1 MEELKVLQQLYA
13 IHRTKGIGIRSAK
26 ALIQCFGGLDGIFEW
41 DNKPEALSANAKL
54 SSFRNQLKRFFES
67 AECRENAHREHEFMR
82 RNGIELLPF
91 DQAHFPNLLG
101 QCPDAPLALMVQ
113 GALPKAEY
121 WVSVVGTRRATVF
134 GRDFCRSLIQE
145 LAPLNPVIV
154 SGLAKGIDFCAHETA
169 LDLGLTTVACL
180 AHGLDQI
187 YPKEHYTLAKEI
199 EKQGALITEFWSDS
213 EFHPSNFLQRNRIIA
228 GLSQVTLVIESGVKG
243 GSLITAQFANEYH
256 REVFAVPGSPNQS
269 AFAGC
274 NELIKNHQAH
284 MVTETADI
292 VRIMGWKKTG
302 SNQETVVD
310 IDPTQRSIL
319 KMVNDQ
325 PYIHKDE
332 LSRSLNLNAGML
344 QAALLNLEISGLL
357 LTQSGCCLLSNRGA
371 RALAL

>member
-26 ALIQCFGGLDGIFEW
+26 ALIQFFGGLDGVFKF
-41 DNKPEALSANAKL
+41 DNRPEALSAHAKL
-54 SSFRNQLKRFFES
+54 YASRVHLKRFFES
-67 AECRENAHREHEFMR
+67 SECRETAHREHEFMR

-91 DQAHFPNLLG
+91 DQAHFPNLLS

-113 GALPKAEY
+113 GALPKAQY
-121 WVSVVGTRRATVF
+121 WVSVVGTRRATAF
-134 GRDFCRSLIQE
+134 GLDFCRSVIKE

-154 SGLAKGIDFCAHETA
+154 SGLAKGIDFYAHKAA

-180 AHGLDQI
+180 AHGLNQI
-187 YPKEHYTLAKEI
+187 YPKEHHTLAKEI
-199 EKQGALITEFWSDS
+199 EKQGALITEFWSSS

-228 GLSQVTLVIESGVKG
+228 GLSHVTLVVESGTKG

-284 MVTETADI
+284 LMTETADI
-292 VRIMGWKKTG
+292 VRIMGWKKTLDQ
-302 SNQETVVD
+302 QEILVN
-310 IDPTQRSIL
+310 IDQTQRAIL
-319 KMVNDQ
+319 TKVNAQ

-371 RALAL
+371 RALDP

>member
-26 ALIQCFGGLDGIFEW
+26 ALIQFFGGLDGVFKL
-41 DNKPEALSANAKL
+41 DNRPEALSAHAKL
-54 SSFRNQLKRFFES
+54 SASRVQLKRFFES
-67 AECRENAHREHEFMR
+67 SECRETAHREHEFML
-82 RNGIELLPF
+82 RNGIEFLPF

-113 GALPKAEY
+113 GALPKAQY
-121 WVSVVGTRRATVF
+121 WVSVVGTRRATAF
-134 GRDFCRSLIQE
+134 GLDFCRSVIKE

-180 AHGLDQI
+180 AHGLNQI
-187 YPKEHYTLAKEI
+187 YPKEHHTLAKEI
-199 EKQGALITEFWSDS
+199 EKQGALITEFWSSS

-228 GLSQVTLVIESGVKG
+228 GLSHVTLVVESGTKG

-284 MVTETADI
+284 LMTETADI
-292 VRIMGWKKTG
+292 VRIMGWKKTLDQ
-302 SNQETVVD
+302 QEILVN
-310 IDPTQRSIL
+310 IDQTQRAIL
-319 KMVNDQ
+319 TKVNAQ

-332 LSRSLNLNAGML
+332 LSCSLNLNAGML
-344 QAALLNLEISGLL
+344 QGALLNLEISGLL
-357 LTQSGCCLLSNRGA
+357 LTQSGCCLLSNRGV